1 MINCINQHNVVKVAD
16 QPCELLQFTSDESDN
31 EENDEIN
38 DSKCNTKCDR
48 SLKPICLNK
57 QRYVNYLI
65 HKIIKAYP
73 HRIALFKMT
82 TMTSFYD

>member
-31 EENDEIN
+31 EENDEIG

-57 QRYVNYLI
+57 QRYANYYNTLNYRLDFLT
-65 HKIIKAYP
+65 KET
-73 HRIALFKMT
+73 F
-82 TMTSFYD
+82 